1 MEHLNHHEIHDIIT
15 QISQSLNC
23 PKCHAKILPHD
34 IKITDISGDE
44 CFFDVN
50 CHRCDTEMTLSAHI
64 EKTPN
69 DVAQT
74 YNKSSQILHD
84 NWVEEEI
91 SERDVWAIRQELN
104 HFCGSFIEA
113 FTR

>member
-23 PKCHAKILPHD
+23 PKCRAKILPHD
-34 IKITDISGDE
+34 IKITEIMDQE
-44 CFFDVN
+44 CYFDVN

-91 SERDVWAIRQELN
+91 SERDVWEIRTELKN
-104 HFCGSFIEA
+104 FCGSFIETFA
-113 FTR
+113 R